1 MDKDAFELAKRKV
14 LREEREGMGIGTL
27 SEKTLHAV
35 LKLYY
40 CPDRDMHEV
49 GIGNYVAD
57 IYNGDRIIEIQT
69 HDLGRLR
76 PKLNYYLDDYKVTV
90 VHPLIR
96 EKRLILIDETTGE
109 HSKPRKSPRKG
120 NVYEAFI
127 ELYRIIDYL
136 KNSNLE
142 IRILMT
148 DVEEY
153 RIRDARVKRGR
164 LVSSR
169 YDRVPTNVEEEIIIE
184 CPEDY
189 RMFIPISLG
198 ESFYVKEFAKE
209 AGIPRDLAQSVVSLL
224 YKIGILSRGER
235 DRNGYIYTILE
246 NIKKQ

>member
-14 LREEREGMGIGTL
+14 LREVRENMGIGTL

-49 GIGNYVAD
+49 GMGNYVAD

-76 PKLNYYLDDYKVTV
+76 PKLNYYLSEYKVTV

-96 EKRLILIDETTGE
+96 EKRLILIDEVSGE

-120 NVYEAFI
+120 NIYEVFI
-127 ELYRIIDYL
+127 ELYRILDYL
-136 KNSNLE
+136 KNPNLE
-142 IRILMT
+142 IRILLT
-148 DVEEY
+148 DVDEY

-169 YDRVPTNVEEEIIIE
+169 FDRVPTNIEDEIIIE
-184 CPEDY
+184 RYEDY
-189 RMFIPISLG
+189 LMFIPMTLG
-198 ESFYVKEFAKE
+198 ESFYVKEFARE
-209 AGIPRDLAQSVVSLL
+209 AKISRELAQTVVSLL
-224 YKIGILSRGER
+224 YKIGVLSRGER
-235 DRNGYIYTILE
+235 DKNGYIYTI
-246 NIKKQ
+246 NM